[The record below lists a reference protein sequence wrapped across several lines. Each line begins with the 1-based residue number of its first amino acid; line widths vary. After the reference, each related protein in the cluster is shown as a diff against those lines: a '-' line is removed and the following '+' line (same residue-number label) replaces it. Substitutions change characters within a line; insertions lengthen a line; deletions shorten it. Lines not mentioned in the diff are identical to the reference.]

1 MSVGLQDVQDLLLAH
16 DLTNVEILLQAKSF
30 LDV

>member
-16 DLTNVEILLQAKSF
+16 SLTTVEILLQAKSF
-30 LDV
+30 PDV